1 MYDVNQFTIIGKF
14 LKLESHRNN
23 VFFYLKTDN
32 NEIIKIVINKGI
44 QERLAPFYLNDK
56 TIAIKG
62 YISSDNRKNILLYAT
77 KLFFLSDKH

>member
-32 NEIIKIVINKGI
+32 
-44 QERLAPFYLNDK
+44 
-56 TIAIKG
+56 
-62 YISSDNRKNILLYAT
+62 RKNILLYAT
-77 KLFFLSDKH
+77 KLFFLSDKY